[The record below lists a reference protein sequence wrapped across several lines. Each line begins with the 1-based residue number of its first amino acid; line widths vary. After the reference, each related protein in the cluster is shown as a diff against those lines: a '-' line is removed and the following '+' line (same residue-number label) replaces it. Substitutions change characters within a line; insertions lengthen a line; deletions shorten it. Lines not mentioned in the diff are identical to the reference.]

1 MRLGKELKALRKDE
15 KMEGV
20 TISVPDEDDFFT
32 WEIGIFGPPETIYEG
47 GYFKCR
53 LAFPKDYPMSP
64 PEMRFTCGLW
74 HPNVYPDGKVCISI
88 LHPPG
93 EDASSGE
100 RPEERWNPAQ
110 SVRTILLSVISLLN
124 EPNISS
130 PANVDASVAYR
141 KWKEGSDDTFQR
153 RVAAAVA
160 ESKIVALDEGVD
172 VPTTIE
178 DYVIQAEPTSN
189 GGAADDIDSDDED
202 NVFDEAD
209 FESDS
214 DDDGEYG
221 QGSDSDGDGNGD
233 DPMDG
238 SQGDRGSPD
247 SGLD

>member
-1 MRLGKELKALRKDE
+1 MRRLQTELKALHRDE

-20 TISVPDEDDFFT
+20 TISVPDETDLFT

-47 GYFKCR
+47 GYFKCL

-64 PEMRFTCGLW
+64 PEMRFTCGIW

-93 EDASSGE
+93 EDAQSGE

-141 KWKEGSDDTFQR
+141 KWKEGKDDLYQK
-153 RVAAAVA
+153 RVAATVE
-160 ESKIVALDEGVD
+160 ESKAVALDEGVD

-178 DYVIQAEPTSN
+178 DYVLQAEPEGG
-189 GGAADDIDSDDED
+189 GGAMEEDDFDDEEE
-202 NVFDEAD
+202 FDEAD

-221 QGSDSDGDGNGD
+221 VGSDGEEAGD

-247 SGLD
+247 SGL